1 MLGAGATIAT
11 RAQPGQVLGGCIV
24 IGTVA
29 AALTVRPRAGR
40 LIFPVPAISYLIA
53 ALVAGIV
60 YNRSTSKTAL
70 VIGATQWIADGFFLM
85 ALATVL
91 AIAVITARWYLEKR
105 GGRGQAVPDRPG
117 PADRTSPR
125 SRQDRDEHEATG
137 DRGTRGTRGTR
148 GAAPPLSGR
157 QDLPG
162 GPVGPGGSGGY
173 AAPRPSPPRQGPR
186 PQGSAGPDQRGGPHP
201 GQFSGG
207 PFSGGQFSGGQD
219 YGSYP
224 EARSGHPSDRRGG
237 SPYDQQPRSGS
248 YDGQSG
254 PYDRQSGSGPYNF
267 SSGA

>member
-1 MLGAGATIAT
+1 VLGAGATIAT

-29 AALTVRPRAGR
+29 AALTVRPHAGR

-91 AIAVITARWYLEKR
+91 AIVVITARWYLEKR
-105 GGRGQAVPDRPG
+105 AGRGQAVPDRPG
-117 PADRTSPR
+117 PADGTSPR
-125 SRQDRDEHEATG
+125 SRQDRAEYEATG
-137 DRGTRGTRGTR
+137 DRGTRGTR

-157 QDLPG
+157 HDLPG

-207 PFSGGQFSGGQD
+207 QH

-224 EARSGHPSDRRGG
+224 EARDGRPGDRRGG
-237 SPYDQQPRSGS
+237 SPYDRRPGSGPH
-248 YDGQSG
+248 DGQPGSG
-254 PYDRQSGSGPYNF
+254 PYDRQPGSGPYDRQPGSGPYNF